1 MITCQSLF
9 KSSKLKHA
17 FFFLLFYARFSP
29 HKEPTATVSIRHIH
43 DNQLYFRDVAS
54 REAI

>member
-17 FFFLLFYARFSP
+17 FFLLFYARFSP
-29 HKEPTATVSIRHIH
+29 HKEPIATVSIRHIH
-43 DNQLYFRDVAS
+43 DNQLYFREVAS
-54 REAI
+54 REAT